1 MSDLESD
8 LDSDSEREA
17 TIEDIQD
24 YIEFHYSK
32 SFIDFYTPKNATLD
46 DLTVAVIKGMEDH
59 IETLIEELN
68 ELRNNTDNKND
79 KCGITCNKTVCFCG
93 SV

>member
-17 TIEDIQD
+17 TVEDIQD

-32 SFIDFYTPKNATLD
+32 SFIDFYTPENVTVD
-46 DLTVAVIKGMEDH
+46 NLTIAVIKGMEDH
-59 IETLIEELN
+59 IESLIEELN
-68 ELRNNTDNKND
+68 EYRNNSDDKTTTCGKTCND
-79 KCGITCNKTVCFCG
+79 KVCFCG
-93 SV
+93 TV

>member
-32 SFIDFYTPKNATLD
+32 SCVSVGLCDVPDVPRCAKTSRTCPKHKKLYFGHLD
-46 DLTVAVIKGMEDH
+46 KRL
-59 IETLIEELN
+59 
-68 ELRNNTDNKND
+68 
-79 KCGITCNKTVCFCG
+79 KTT
-93 SV
+93 